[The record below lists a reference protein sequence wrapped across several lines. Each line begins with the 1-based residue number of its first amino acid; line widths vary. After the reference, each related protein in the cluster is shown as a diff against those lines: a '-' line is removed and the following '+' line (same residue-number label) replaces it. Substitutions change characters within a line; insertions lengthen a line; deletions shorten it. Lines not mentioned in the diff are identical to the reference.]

1 VRGHVF
7 RIWTACAILAAY
19 VYGWVYVPELLI
31 WWKRATTSV
40 IETGCGLLPYPWN
53 DRIEATLGNIGLW
66 VQITLAIV
74 VFRILVW
81 VVLSV
86 TKYVWSAFVGGPTRP
101 VTTHPAARDGS
112 TVDKPDIYTNRPQ
125 H

>member
-74 VFRILVW
+74 AFRILVW

-86 TKYVWSAFVGGPTRP
+86 IKYVWSACVGSPTR
-101 VTTHPAARDGS
+101 PAARDGS
-112 TVDKPDIYTNRPQ
+112 IVDKPDIYTDRP
-125 H
+125 

>member
-1 VRGHVF
+1 MRGSWDNTKTKVRGHVF

-19 VYGWVYVPELLI
+19 VYGWVYVPELLT

-40 IETGCGLLPYPWN
+40 IEAGCGLLPYPWN

-81 VVLSV
+81 FVMSIA
-86 TKYVWSAFVGGPTRP
+86 KQIWSAYTRGSRRSITPQPPTR
-101 VTTHPAARDGS
+101 DG
-112 TVDKPDIYTNRPQ
+112 Q
-125 H
+125 

>member
-1 VRGHVF
+1 M
-7 RIWTACAILAAY
+7 
-19 VYGWVYVPELLI
+19 YGWLYVPELLT

-40 IETGCGLLPYPWN
+40 IEAACGVLPYPWN

-81 VVLSV
+81 VVMSLVKSAWSV
-86 TKYVWSAFVGGPTRP
+86 RRRR
-101 VTTHPAARDGS
+101 ARGAGTPPRAMQDHS
-112 TVDKPDIYTNRPQ
+112 
-125 H
+125 

>member
-1 VRGHVF
+1 MRGSWDGTKARVRNHVF

-19 VYGWVYVPELLI
+19 IYGWLYVPELLI
-31 WWKRATTSV
+31 WWKRTTTSV
-40 IETGCGLLPYPWN
+40 IEAACGVLPYPWN

-81 VVLSV
+81 LVLSG
-86 TKYVWSAFVGGPTRP
+86 TRRVWSAGGRRSRQEVVTRKP
-101 VTTHPAARDGS
+101 LGDGE
-112 TVDKPDIYTNRPQ
+112 
-125 H
+125 